1 MEYIP
6 VLEHPNKLPLRVG
19 VRRASMPFPLET
31 GEMPTE
37 TSLAFGTGFLFG
49 RGDRGGADVT
59 LERVWRAEGNSFEE
73 RAWLLTVTATLRPNG
88 RSR

>member
-1 MEYIP
+1 
-6 VLEHPNKLPLRVG
+6 
-19 VRRASMPFPLET
+19 
-31 GEMPTE
+31 MPTE

-49 RGDRGGADVT
+49 RERGGADVT
-59 LERVWRAEGNSFEE
+59 LERVWRAEGNNFEE